1 MVARLRRLPPANV
14 RHAPGVPMN
23 CAIRWW
29 MSDFAVDVDREDD
42 GRWIADVGELPGVMV
57 YGASREE
64 AVAKAK
70 VLAVRVLAERR
81 EHGE

>member
-1 MVARLRRLPPANV
+1 
-14 RHAPGVPMN
+14 
-23 CAIRWW
+23 

>member
-1 MVARLRRLPPANV
+1 
-14 RHAPGVPMN
+14 
-23 CAIRWW
+23 
-29 MSDFAVDVDREDD
+29 MSDFAVGVEREDD

-70 VLAVRVLAERR
+70 VLAVRVLAERFK
-81 EHGE
+81 HGER